1 MHERKA
7 MMERLSQGFIALPGG
22 IGTLEEI
29 FEILTWAQLGL
40 HRKPCGLLNVNGYYD
55 GLISFLETTQR
66 QGFTDGLL
74 EKRLLLEDRAGVLID
89 QMTDTFESDLKGA

>member
-1 MHERKA
+1 

-40 HRKPCGLLNVNGYYD
+40 HQKPCGLLNVNGYYD
-55 GLISFLETTQR
+55 GLICFLKTMER
-66 QGFTDGLL
+66 QGFLGESFD
-74 EKRLLLEDRAGVLID
+74 KRLLLEDRAGVLID
-89 QMTDTFESDLKGA
+89 QMTDAFESDLEDT